1 MIEEILGPIDK
12 AVLTRLMLKIMN
24 HTRYKSKDTLEIDD
38 TLVDRKLDKW
48 KIKITVERQ
57 YE

>member
-1 MIEEILGPIDK
+1 MLEEILGPIDK

-24 HTRYKSKDTLEIDD
+24 HTRYKSKDILEIDD